1 MASSSGRGSFTKPA
15 VSTMA
20 TEKNITKGSKVWIE
34 DSEMAWVEAEV
45 IEIVYGQIKVVTG
58 KGAMLCTSIFKVHPR
73 DPDAKHGGVD
83 DMTKLAYL
91 NEPGVLYN
99 LARRYELNDIYT
111 YTGSILIAVNP
122 FTNLPHLYN
131 THMMEQYRGAPFGQ
145 LSPHVF
151 AVADASYR
159 AMINEGHSQS
169 ILVSGES
176 GAGKTETT
184 KLIMQYLAYM
194 GGRAAVDNRT
204 VEQQVLK
211 SNPLLEAFGNAKTVR
226 NNNSSRFGKFVEIQ
240 FDKNGRISGAAIRT
254 YLLERSRVVQITE
267 PERNYHCFYQLC
279 SSTEDVEKYKL
290 GDPRRLHYL
299 NQSNTYELSGVSNA
313 QEYVNTRRAMDI
325 VGINLEEQ
333 ESIFRILA
341 GILHLG
347 NIEFTSGREHDS
359 SILKDQES
367 NFHLQTA
374 AELFMCDSKALQD
387 ALCTRVIVTRE
398 GNIIKALD
406 PLEAAASRDA
416 LAKTMYSRLFDWL
429 VDKINKSIGQDRDSK
444 AQIGV
449 LDIYGFESF
458 QNNSFEQFCINFAN
472 EKLQQHFNQH
482 VFKMEQDDYSKEEIN
497 WSYIEFIDNQDVLD
511 LIEKKPVGVI
521 SLLDEACMFPK
532 STHETFATK
541 LFHHFGN
548 HQRFSKPRLAQTD
561 FTVSHYAGEVTY
573 QTDLFIEKNRDYII
587 VEHNN
592 LLSSSKCAFISSLF
606 PALNSD
612 SSKSSFK
619 FSSIATR
626 FKQQLQALLE
636 TLSSTEPHF
645 IRCVKPN
652 ADNKPWNFEN
662 KSVLHQLRCGGVL
675 EAVRI
680 SCAGYPTRCTYDE
693 FLDRFGLLA
702 PEMIDGNYDEKAA
715 TEKLLDKLNLSNYQL
730 GKTKVFLRAGQIVE
744 LDTQRAE
751 ALNNAAKRIQ
761 RQVRTFIARKE
772 FIRTCR
778 AAINIQTYCR
788 GCIARK
794 CFEAKRREVAAIFIQ
809 KNTRKWLMRRA
820 YMRLHS
826 AAIAIQAGVRASFA
840 RQAYFMK
847 KKTIAAVKIQR
858 QWCMFK
864 SHSYFHKLRVA
875 TIAIQCAW
883 RCRVAR
889 MEFRRLKLASR
900 ERGAL
905 QEAKNKLEKR
915 CEELNWRLELEK
927 RLRAASEESKALEV
941 MKLQNA
947 LEKMQEQLQMAT
959 SNFSNEQRKN
969 KVLQHQLEI
978 TTREIS
984 ALRAGQL
991 NIQELRKE
999 NENLKASTG
1008 SLQTKTLELQR
1019 ELLKAHKE
1027 CEEWKRKGEEAE
1039 SKAFQARQSLQ
1050 RFEEKVC
1057 NMDHEKQA
1065 LTRQDIVIATNN
1077 GHPNVGRP
1085 VNMQKTPEINHF
1097 LNGDRKY
1104 CFDSPVASQIFRDS
1118 NHTPGESRHSRA
1130 MIERQQDSPSQFFKD
1145 FSHTP
1150 GETRHSKV
1158 IMQDSPSQIFKEF
1171 NHTPGDLR
1179 RSKVMIDRQ
1188 QETLEVLLKCVT
1200 ENLGFSHDKPVAAC
1214 IIYKCLLHCHA
1225 FESGRTVVFDRLMHA
1240 IQTVTEE
1247 EDNSDVLSYWLSNIS
1262 TLLFL
1267 LQRTL
1272 RSNGHPA
1279 TPQLRLTSSVSSLG
1293 MIAQGFRSPSS
1304 VASPGT
1310 IASLSDLD
1318 GTRHVEAK
1326 YPALLFKQQLTA
1338 ALEKVYGY
1346 IRDTVKKEIT
1356 PLLGQFIQAPRV
1368 SRVTMGKGSRS
1379 PNVCGSSQQALS
1391 SHWQSIVNILKSLLN
1406 TLCSNYV
1413 DAFFIRKLFTQ
1424 VFSFINGQL
1433 FNSLLLRR
1441 ECCSFSNGEYI
1452 KSGLAELEKWICE
1465 ASEKYAGTSWDEL
1478 RYIRQAVSFLV
1489 IHQKQKK
1496 SLDEISH
1503 DLCPVLSIRQLYRIS
1518 TMYWDDKYG
1527 TQSLSN
1533 DVIKSMREILKNDS
1547 SDTSNHSFLLDDDLS
1562 IPFSADDI
1570 SNNIGDIDI
1579 SDVELPPLL
1588 HEFPTFRLLLGH

>member
-1 MASSSGRGSFTKPA
+1 MPSSSGRGSFTKPA

-20 TEKNITKGSKVWIE
+20 TEKNITMGSKVWIE

-45 IEIVYGQIKVVTG
+45 VGIVNGQIKVVTG
-58 KGAMLCTSIFKVHPR
+58 KGTMLCTSIFKVHPR

-131 THMMEQYRGAPFGQ
+131 VHMMEQYRGAPFGQ

-159 AMINEGHSQS
+159 AMINEGCSQS

-194 GGRAAVDNRT
+194 GGRAAIDNRT

-211 SNPLLEAFGNAKTVR
+211 SNPLLEAFGNAKTIR

-254 YLLERSRVVQITE
+254 YLLERSRVVQITD

-279 SSTEDVEKYKL
+279 ASPEDVEKYKL

-313 QEYVNTRRAMDI
+313 QEYANTRRAMDI

-333 ESIFRILA
+333 EAIFRILA

-359 SILKDQES
+359 SIPKDQES

-406 PLEAAASRDA
+406 PLAAATSRDA

-429 VDKINKSIGQDRDSK
+429 VDKINKSIGQDQDSK

-532 STHETFATK
+532 STNETFATK

-573 QTDLFIEKNRDYII
+573 QTDLFLEKNRDYII

-592 LLSSSKCAFISSLF
+592 LLSSSECAFLASLF
-606 PALNSD
+606 PALASD
-612 SSKSSFK
+612 SLKSSFK

-702 PEMIDGNYDEKAA
+702 PEMTDGNYDEKDA
-715 TEKLLDKLNLSNYQL
+715 TEKLLEKLNLCNYQL

-744 LDTQRAE
+744 LDARRAE
-751 ALNNAAKRIQ
+751 ALNNAAKCIQ
-761 RQVRTFIARKE
+761 RRVRTFIAHRE
-772 FIRTCR
+772 FMRICR
-778 AAINIQTYCR
+778 AAIKIQTYCR
-788 GCIARK
+788 GCVARK
-794 CFEAKRREVAAIFIQ
+794 IFEAKRREAAAIFIQ
-809 KNTRKWLMRRA
+809 KHTRSWLLRMA
-820 YMRLHS
+820 YMRIYS

-840 RQAYFMK
+840 RQTYHMK
-847 KKTIAAVKIQR
+847 KRTIAAVKIQKR
-858 QWCMFK
+858 WRMFK
-864 SHSYFHKLRVA
+864 AHSYICKLRGA

-883 RCRVAR
+883 RCMAAR
-889 MEFRRLKLASR
+889 MEFRRLKSASR

-915 CEELNWRLELEK
+915 CEELTWRLELEK
-927 RLRAASEESKALEV
+927 RLRAATEESKALEV

-947 LEKMQEQLQMAT
+947 LEKMQEQLHMAT
-959 SNFSNEQRKN
+959 SNFSKEQGKN
-969 KVLQHQLEI
+969 KALKRQLEI
-978 TTREIS
+978 AAREIS
-984 ALRAGQL
+984 TLESSQL
-991 NIQELRKE
+991 NVQELRKE
-999 NENLKASTG
+999 NENLKASTE
-1008 SLQTKTLELQR
+1008 SLQRKALELQG
-1019 ELLKAHKE
+1019 ELVKAQKE
-1027 CEEWKRKGEEAE
+1027 CEEWQRKGEEAE
-1039 SKAFQARQSLQ
+1039 SKASQAKQSLQ
-1050 RFEEKVC
+1050 RFEEKNC
-1057 NMDHEKQA
+1057 SLDHEKQV
-1065 LTRQDIVIATNN
+1065 RRQQDIVISPTN
-1077 GHPNVGRP
+1077 GHTNAGRP
-1085 VNMQKTPEINHF
+1085 ITMQKTPEINHF
-1097 LNGDRKY
+1097 SNADQKY
-1104 CFDSPVASQIFRDS
+1104 SFDSPMPSQIFRDFGQ
-1118 NHTPGESRHSRA
+1118 TPGESRRSRA
-1130 MIERQQDSPSQFFKD
+1130 TIERQQDSPSQFFKE

-1150 GETRHSKV
+1150 GETRRSKA

-1171 NHTPGDLR
+1171 SHTPGELR

-1200 ENLGFSHDKPVAAC
+1200 DDLGFSHDKPVAAC

-1225 FESGRTVVFDRLMHA
+1225 FEAGRTVVFDRLMHA

-1247 EDNSDVLSYWLSNIS
+1247 EDKTDVLSYWLSNIS

-1267 LQRTL
+1267 LLRTL
-1272 RSNGHPA
+1272 RSNGYPA
-1279 TPQLRLTSSVSSLG
+1279 TPQFRLIASVSSLG
-1293 MIAQGFRSPSS
+1293 TMTQGFRSPSTA
-1304 VASPGT
+1304 ASPGA
-1310 IASLSDLD
+1310 IASLGDLD

-1356 PLLGQFIQAPRV
+1356 PLLGEFIQAPRV

-1379 PNVCGSSQQALS
+1379 PNVGGSSQQALS
-1391 SHWQSIVNILKSLLN
+1391 SHWQSIVNILNSLLN
-1406 TLCSNYV
+1406 TLCANHV
-1413 DAFFIRKLFTQ
+1413 HTFFISKLFTQ

-1533 DVIKSMREILKNDS
+1533 DVIKSMREILKTDS
-1547 SDTSNHSFLLDDDLS
+1547 SDASNHSFLLDDDLS
-1562 IPFSADDI
+1562 IPFSAEDI

-1588 HEFPTFRLLLGH
+1588 HGFPNVRLLLEH